1 MEKIW
6 KMIIAARERISP
18 YVHHTPVLT
27 SSSIDRAAACDC
39 FFKCENFQRTG
50 SFKFRGA
57 VNAVAAL
64 PPADRAHGVVTH
76 SSGNHGQ
83 ALALAAREFRIP
95 AFIVIPEGAPRV
107 KLAAARGYG
116 AKVVT
121 CAPTQAARERTA
133 RKIVHE
139 TGAVFVDSHDDPVVI
154 AGQGTV
160 AVELLEQATPLDAI
174 LVPIGGGG
182 LISGTAIAVRNLS
195 PSTRVIGVEPTG
207 ADDAYRGV
215 EEGKRI
221 TEFVPH
227 TIADGLRTT
236 LGVLNFAIIKEMVD
250 RVIRVPDEEIIA
262 AMRLIWERLK
272 IVIEPSSAI
281 ALAPLISGK
290 LGSEGG
296 RIGIILT
303 GGNVDLD
310 RFFEL
315 IPHNI

>member
-1 MEKIW
+1 MEKMW
-6 KMIIAARERISP
+6 EMIIAARERISP
-18 YVHHTPVLT
+18 YVHRTPVLT

-95 AFIVIPEGAPRV
+95 AFIVIPEDAPRV

-116 AKVVT
+116 AMVVT
-121 CAPTQAARERTA
+121 CAPNQTAREKTA
-133 RKIVHE
+133 GRISRD
-139 TGAVFVDSHDDPVVI
+139 TGAVLIDSHDHPQVI
-154 AGQGTV
+154 AGQGT
-160 AVELLEQATPLDAI
+160 AVIELLEEVGHLDAVI
-174 LVPIGGGG
+174 VPIGGGG

-195 PSTRVIGVEPTG
+195 PDTRVIGVEPAG
-207 ADDAYRGV
+207 ADDAYRGIK
-215 EEGKRI
+215 EGKRI

-250 RVIRVPDEEIIA
+250 EIVRVPDEEIIA

-272 IVIEPSSAI
+272 IVIEPSSAV

-315 IPHNI
+315 IPHSI